1 MFEKHKEQVA
11 AAALD
16 DAKSEWSHRV
26 AAVQSLIDVV
36 SGAKVLDTNGLLL
49 KPGEVLLGQ
58 VQNVGLVEQRSDGG
72 HWQGASQ
79 GFSIPI
85 GSIKGRSVRYRIGA
99 TRGHYVQGE
108 PHPTAVDHGSLS
120 ITNQRI
126 VYQGAT
132 KTAECLFTKLLGVQ
146 QTSGMIVI
154 SVSNRQKPTVVH
166 VGAALDDWTAD
177 RISIATSMYQ
187 GDKDDVLTHLNEQLA
202 QVNAS
207 EPAG

>member
-11 AAALD
+11 AAAID
-16 DAKSEWSHRV
+16 EAKSEWSQHV
-26 AAVQSLIDVV
+26 AALQSLIDVV
-36 SGAKVLDTNGLLL
+36 AGTKVLAANGLLL

-58 VQNVGLVEQRSDGG
+58 VQNVGLVEQRTDGG

-85 GSIKGRSVRYRIGA
+85 GSIKGRSVRYRVGA
-99 TRGHYVQGE
+99 TRGHYVQGT

-120 ITNQRI
+120 ITSQRI
-126 VYQGAT
+126 VYQGAS

-146 QTSGMIVI
+146 QSSGMIVI

-166 VGAALDDWTAD
+166 VGASLDDWAAD
-177 RISIATSMYQ
+177 RISIATSLYQ
-187 GDKDDVLTHLNEQLA
+187 GEKDEVLAQLAEQLS

-207 EPAG
+207 KPAG

>member
-16 DAKSEWSHRV
+16 DAKSAWSHRV

-126 VYQGAT
+126 VYQGAI

-146 QTSGMIVI
+146 QSSGMIVI

-177 RISIATSMYQ
+177 RISIATSLYQ
-187 GDKDDVLTHLNEQLA
+187 GDKDAVLTHLNEQLRE
-202 QVNAS
+202 VNAS
-207 EPAG
+207 KPAG

>member
-16 DAKSEWSHRV
+16 DAKSAWSHRV

-177 RISIATSMYQ
+177 RISIATSLYQ
-187 GDKDDVLTHLNEQLA
+187 GDKDDVLTHLNEQLSE
-202 QVNAS
+202 VNAS
-207 EPAG
+207 KPAG